1 MSVNELAEHTIEQ
14 WQSVAQREL
23 NSAETRLFVDGE
35 FKDTIDGGRVDTINP
50 AMLVT
55 IARKSVELHTKQI
68 SLGPFV

>member
-23 NSAETRLFVDGE
+23 KSAETRLFVDGE
-35 FKDTIDGGRVDTINP
+35 FKDAIDVGRFDTINR

-55 IARKSVELHTKQI
+55 NASKV
-68 SLGPFV
+68 F